1 MPWRDEYLAAVHDIQ
16 RGLGE
21 QVELSA
27 LVSAILWHATQYFA
41 NVAAAVYLFDGEHL
55 IALAD
60 SGHLAQRLGPR
71 LPPDDPSLLGAA
83 WRSDPPWSEAHAGAP
98 GPGQPYAHVAAVP
111 IATEDQRLGVMIMAM
126 PLATSS
132 AATGAEPRQF
142 SENDL
147 LAIRQFAGLVAISVA
162 NARMY
167 FASRQ
172 ELVERRRA
180 EDALRESEERFR
192 TLFEYAPEAVVVV
205 DADTGRFVDPN
216 GNAATLYG
224 LSRQELLKVGPGT
237 MSPPVQP
244 DGRASDIAAREKVG
258 AALNGA
264 TPVFEWMH
272 RNAAGQ
278 DIPCEVRLV
287 RMPAAGHNYV
297 RASVTDITERMRN
310 QAALAQAKEAAE
322 AANRAKSAF
331 LANMSHEIR
340 TPMNAII
347 GMTSLLLD
355 TPLGRDQR
363 DFVETLRSSCDSLL
377 TLINDILDFSKIEAN
392 KLELENDAFELR
404 SFVESVIDLV
414 AASKLGDKSLNLAA
428 IIDPS
433 APPRLISDSTRLRQI
448 LINLIGNAVKF
459 TPSGEITVTV
469 SARQLTEGHGDTPSR
484 YELQFAVTDTGIGIR
499 PDRMDRLFQSFSQV
513 DNSTTRKYGGTGLGL
528 AISKRL
534 AEMLGG
540 TMWAESVVDQGS
552 TFYFTI
558 LAAADKASSEPE
570 FSATPL
576 FGRRVLV
583 VDASDT
589 QRQLLAAH
597 VRTWGMVPVLCGAAA
612 DALNYLRDGG
622 NIDVGLVDSLLPED
636 GDLRVLQELHRHTA
650 PAVLLTPLGRRYTE
664 PQRQRATLVSKPI
677 KASQLYE
684 TLLQLL
690 VGRRPPESREPS
702 TRSSEFDPTMGERLP
717 LRILAVEDNATNQKL
732 ILLILE
738 RLGYRAD
745 NAFHG
750 LEALEAVSRHT
761 YDVVLMDVQMPEMDG
776 LEATRRIRQNLES
789 QPRIIAMTAN
799 AMDSDRQ
806 ACLAAGMDD
815 YISKPIQVRELRA
828 ALERCTRNPA
838 DAPKVSEIIDPALV
852 ATGAQI
858 EADALAGFAQLRD
871 LLGRDVAL
879 EIAALFIREAETTIA
894 NLADAVAAAHPD
906 RLREAAHSLKGSAG
920 GMHLEHL
927 HQLASILEMR
937 GRAGTTDG
945 TASLVDELQRQF
957 LRVQE
962 VFERQLRAA
971 ETR

>member
-1 MPWRDEYLAAVHDIQ
+1 MSQKVAYVTGGMGGIGTAICQRLHKEGFKVVAGCGPTRDYQKWLDEQKA
-16 RGLGE
+16 LGFTF
-21 QVELSA
+21 
-27 LVSAILWHATQYFA
+27 HASVG
-41 NVAAAVYLFDGEHL
+41 NVAEW
-55 IALAD
+55 D
-60 SGHLAQRLGPR
+60 ST
-71 LPPDDPSLLGAA
+71 
-83 WRSDPPWSEAHAGAP
+83 
-98 GPGQPYAHVAAVP
+98 VAA
-111 IATEDQRLGVMIMAM
+111 
-126 PLATSS
+126 
-132 AATGAEPRQF
+132 
-142 SENDL
+142 
-147 LAIRQFAGLVAISVA
+147 
-162 NARMY
+162 
-167 FASRQ
+167 
-172 ELVERRRA
+172 
-180 EDALRESEERFR
+180 
-192 TLFEYAPEAVVVV
+192 FEKV
-205 DADTGRFVDPN
+205 
-216 GNAATLYG
+216 NAAFSG
-224 LSRQELLKVGPGT
+224 V
-237 MSPPVQP
+237 
-244 DGRASDIAAREKVG
+244 
-258 AALNGA
+258 

-392 KLELENDAFELR
+392 KLDLENDSFELR
-404 SFVESVIDLV
+404 SFVEAVIDLV
-414 AASKLGDKSLNLAA
+414 AASKLGDKGLNLAA

-459 TPSGEITVTV
+459 TPQGEITVTV

-484 YELQFAVTDTGIGIR
+484 YELQFAVSDTGIGIR

-540 TMWAESVVDQGS
+540 TMWAESVVDKGS
-552 TFYFTI
+552 TFFFTI
-558 LAAADKASSEPE
+558 LAAADHAPPEPE

-576 FGRRVLV
+576 FGRKVLV

-597 VRTWGMVPVLCGAAA
+597 VRTWGMVPILCGAAA
-612 DALNYLRDGG
+612 DALNYLRAGHT
-622 NIDVGLVDSLLPED
+622 IDIGLVDSLLPED

-650 PAVLLTPLGRRYTE
+650 PAVLLTPLGRRHIGE
-664 PQRQRATLVSKPI
+664 PQRQRATIVTKPI

-690 VGRRPPESREPS
+690 VGRRPPESREP
-702 TRSSEFDPTMGERLP
+702 TARSEFDPTMGERLP

-745 NAFHG
+745 SAYHG
-750 LEALEAVSRHT
+750 VEALEAVSRHT
-761 YDVVLMDVQMPEMDG
+761 YDVILMDVQMPEMDG
-776 LEATRRIRQNLES
+776 LEATRRIRQNLAS

-838 DAPKVSEIIDPALV
+838 DAPPVSEVIDPGLV

-894 NLADAVAAAHPD
+894 ALADAVANAQPD

-927 HQLASILEMR
+927 HQLASVLELR

-945 TASLVDELQRQF
+945 TAALVAELQRQF
-957 LRVQE
+957 LKVQE
-962 VFERQLRAA
+962 VFELQLRAA
-971 ETR
+971 EQR